1 MGEDTERL
9 SARLRL
15 LECARLNDVDG
26 AKQLG
31 LGRSREERA
40 AAARR
45 QIDLPCM
52 DETLLSKA
60 IECGSVSFVSFLL
73 DECAADVNAV
83 DRYGD
88 TALQKA
94 VSSGHLPVVRLL
106 IEHGGDPSICNRYG
120 DDVLQFAALFA
131 RKPDADVLEYLIEE
145 VEPSAQRRADLYALV
160 AAAFVLDKED
170 EDHALPFWIKSFN
183 VQMAEQTEDSVK
195 VGAETPNLACIT
207 PVEGR
212 DVASLAGNID
222 AMLMQSLTVHERIF
236 GPHHYKTQNALR
248 TCARHYDDMHAH
260 QRRVDLSKHALRKYP
275 WNIWYK
281 LWDSAAEYVRLV
293 DALDMLEILA
303 ARMTSAAVDV
313 STTEKQQVLHFSID
327 LVYLACRL
335 MTTEAEKSSVQ
346 QTVRALVQTRYRTE
360 DDRRTLLHVATFR
373 VHLSSA
379 VVECLLKAGAPV
391 NAADASGNTP
401 LHAVL
406 SKPPEE
412 SSPSR
417 AVWLKVIDLLL
428 EYGAHVDIANAKRE
442 IAADKMPPSVD
453 VFNHVSLQCLSA
465 RAIRK
470 HQLPHAYRR
479 VLPTMLADFVD
490 RH

>member
-83 DRYGD
+83 DRFGY
-88 TALQKA
+88 TVLHIA

-160 AAAFVLDKED
+160 AAAFVLGKED

-212 DVASLAGNID
+212 DVASLAGNTD
-222 AMLMQSLTVHERIF
+222 AMLMQSLAVRERIL
-236 GPHHYKTQNALR
+236 GPDRYETQKALY
-248 TCARHYDDMHAH
+248 TCAWHYYMQDTY
-260 QRRVDLSKHALRKYP
+260 QRCVDLSKHALRKYP
-275 WNIWYK
+275 CNIWYR
-281 LWDSAAEYVRLV
+281 LRRYIADEYVRLV
-293 DALDMLEILA
+293 DVLDMLEILA
-303 ARMTSAAVDV
+303 ARMTSAADDV
-313 STTEKQQVLHFSID
+313 STTAKPDVLHFSID

-346 QTVRALVQTRYRTE
+346 HVVRALVQTRCRTE
-360 DDRRTLLHVATFR
+360 DGHRTLLHLATFR
-373 VHLSSA
+373 VHLSRRGGGVPAEGRGAGQRGRCQREHAAACSA
-379 VVECLLKAGAPV
+379 FQAAGR
-391 NAADASGNTP
+391 
-401 LHAVL
+401 
-406 SKPPEE
+406 SKPKPC
-412 SSPSR
+412 
-417 AVWLKVIDLLL
+417 
-428 EYGAHVDIANAKRE
+428 
-442 IAADKMPPSVD
+442 
-453 VFNHVSLQCLSA
+453 SL
-465 RAIRK
+465 
-470 HQLPHAYRR
+470 
-479 VLPTMLADFVD
+479 VEGD
-490 RH
+490 